1 MGQDDKMAVIAAMME
16 KKYGIRRPET
26 PIPEPV
32 PAAAPEILKTKPNKA
47 ENNFM
52 LDLMILKNSLAVRSE
67 AVRDR
72 LQRVNPHAWRD
83 LRLLQSLVG
92 RIQNELIQTMPDSR
106 LEYYCSLARYGRY
119 HLDVEGPLR
128 QGRMVLISDINLA
141 YLCELVMENECIMCL
156 KDGKEV
162 QHCPVRKALLE
173 VAPPTEVLDFG
184 CEYASAA
191 GQLVNGKEV
200 TI

>member
-1 MGQDDKMAVIAAMME
+1 MNEAMEKVVAMME

-26 PIPEPV
+26 PVPEPV

-92 RIQNELIQTMPDSR
+92 KIQDQLIQTMPESR
-106 LEYYCSLARYGRY
+106 LEYYWALAKHGRY

-162 QHCPVRKALLE
+162 QRCPVRKALLE

-184 CEYASAA
+184 CEYANAA